1 MAKRNRK
8 KVRCTF

>member
-8 KVRCTF
+8 